1 MESIIPEKNYSEIN
15 IFIDSLIV
23 YLCKVSKVDYASN
36 EIRCKER
43 FLLSCNVFFR
53 KTWFLKKI
61 IFFIVG
67 GQNRFVL
74 ELEKK
79 NEHILDP
86 KRMVCY

>member
-43 FLLSCNVFFR
+43 FLLSCNVFFSENLI
-53 KTWFLKKI
+53 FKKDY
-61 IFFIVG
+61 FFYCRRSKPFCFG
-67 GQNRFVL
+67 TGK
-74 ELEKK
+74 EK
-79 NEHILDP
+79 
-86 KRMVCY
+86 